1 MTTRRTPLATT
12 EYYHI
17 YNRGVD
23 KRVIFTD
30 RYDVDRFFRSM
41 VAFNTVEPVGSL
53 READLERKNS
63 LPESLRE
70 SLRSGG
76 ETPVNHDPLVDIIA
90 YCLNPNHFHLLLRQK
105 VDGGVSEFMRRLS
118 GGYTWYFNNKYD
130 RSGALFQGRFKSS
143 HIDVNE
149 YFLHVSVYVNL
160 NFRVH
165 KYRGKD
171 LENILSSWD
180 EYMGVCAPQNRICTK
195 DSILGQFKTEKAY
208 ADFAEKSLI
217 GILERKRLAKE
228 LTSEE

>member
-1 MTTRRTPLATT
+1 MKKIMTTRRTPLATT

-23 KRVIFTD
+23 KREIFMD

-41 VAFNTVEPVGSL
+41 LAFNTIEPVGSL

-63 LPESLRE
+63 
-70 SLRSGG
+70 G
-76 ETPVNHDPLVDIIA
+76 ETPVDTEPLVDIIA

-105 VDGGVSEFMRRLS
+105 VDGGVSEFMKRLS

-130 RSGALFQGRFKSS
+130 RSGVLFQGIFQSS

-149 YFLHVSVYVNL
+149 YFLHVSVYINL

-180 EYMGVCAPQNRICTK
+180 EYMGTSAPQNNICTK

-217 GILERKRLAKE
+217 GILERKKLVKE
-228 LTSEE
+228 LTIEE